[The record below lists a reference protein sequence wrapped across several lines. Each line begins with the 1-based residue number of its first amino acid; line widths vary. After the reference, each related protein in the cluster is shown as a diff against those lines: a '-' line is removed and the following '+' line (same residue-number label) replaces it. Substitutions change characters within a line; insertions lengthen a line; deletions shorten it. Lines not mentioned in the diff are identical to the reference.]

1 MRVYPRSARTAAR
14 SAVHSARRRAGLIIT
29 GGALFAL
36 VLTGCSAGNEPTP
49 TDSATAT
56 SGASADPTKNA
67 EATSSPTPTPEATG
81 SPISQTCGDLLT
93 LQDVYD
99 FNSNYGTSPDYSPSA
114 DSLAETA
121 ATYNGLTCGWSNQTS
136 GELIEV
142 SVVAP
147 NAVLMTTLKQQADA
161 DSQAVPTYGTPPT
174 VDGFFT
180 YAGGS
185 GQAQVFSETYWV
197 TISSPAFYN
206 EPGAVEKLM
215 SAVLGHLG

>member
-1 MRVYPRSARTAAR
+1 MLA
-14 SAVHSARRRAGLIIT
+14 

-36 VLTGCSAGNEPTP
+36 VLTGCSTGDEPTP
-49 TDSATAT
+49 TDSAAAT
-56 SGASADPTKNA
+56 SGASADPSASA
-67 EATSSPTPTPEATG
+67 EPTPSSTPTPEATG
-81 SPISQTCGDLLT
+81 SPIAQTCGDLLT

-99 FNSNYGTSPDYSPSA
+99 FNPNYGTAAGYAPSA

-121 ATYNGLTCGWSNQTS
+121 ASYNGLTCGWSNQTS

-180 YAGGS
+180 YAGSS
-185 GQAQVFSETYWV
+185 GQAQVFTGTHWV